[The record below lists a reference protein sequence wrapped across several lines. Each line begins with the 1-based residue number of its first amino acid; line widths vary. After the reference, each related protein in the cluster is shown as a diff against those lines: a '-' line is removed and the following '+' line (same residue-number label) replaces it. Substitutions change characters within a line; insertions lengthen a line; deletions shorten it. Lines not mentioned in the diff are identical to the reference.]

1 VNTPKAE
8 SLVTMSKQD
17 ITPDMSSFSDR
28 VNHFMRTSNP
38 CNFVI
43 SDWEVVE
50 RYRHL
55 GKLQNMLEK
64 NGTIEMTKEEKK

>member
-1 VNTPKAE
+1 
-8 SLVTMSKQD
+8 
-17 ITPDMSSFSDR
+17 
-28 VNHFMRTSNP
+28 
-38 CNFVI
+38 VI